1 MPEAMRHQGTVVVW
15 FALLEPLLPSSPL
28 SSSFFPLFSLHFLI
42 ISIIII
48 NIIFRHSIASPPS
61 RVHSLVTSLLPS
73 FVPPADHLATQS
85 WPTAGACPWHWA
97 QRGIPGLPASHHSR
111 AFRTPQNDLVE

>member
-1 MPEAMRHQGTVVVW
+1 MPEAVRHQGTADVSL
-15 FALLEPLLPSSPL
+15 FFPHLLFPL
-28 SSSFFPLFSLHFLI
+28 SSFFPLISLHFPI
-42 ISIIII
+42 ISIIIIII

-61 RVHSLVTSLLPS
+61 RVRSLVTSLLPS

-111 AFRTPQNDLVE
+111 AFRTPQIDLVE